1 MRLLEVRNILLF
13 KYKLLESTLEKK
25 YNLTVVEVYRE
36 ASKVYDWKKQLIS
49 EVGEDGEPYGLL

>member
-1 MRLLEVRNILLF
+1 MEVRNILLF

-25 YNLTVVEVYRE
+25 YNLTVAEVYRE
-36 ASKVYDWKKQLIS
+36 ASKVYNWKKQLIS